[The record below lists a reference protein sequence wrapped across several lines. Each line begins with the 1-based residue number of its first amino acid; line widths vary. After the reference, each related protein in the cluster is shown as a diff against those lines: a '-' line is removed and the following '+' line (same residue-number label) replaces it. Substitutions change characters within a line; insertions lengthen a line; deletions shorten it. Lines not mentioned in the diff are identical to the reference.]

1 MKRIFVIFLTLLFFT
16 TLSSV
21 SALENGT
28 DFTNLEISFDD
39 DSIQLPDVNVEDVLA
54 DSEITVHPGD
64 SIQSAIDAAE
74 EGSTIVVEKG
84 TYTEDLTVSKGL
96 SIKGQDAVVK
106 SGKTAFN
113 ILSTANKT
121 LISGFTISLI
131 DENATGIMVNASDCK
146 IIDNTITGGNIGIL
160 SEMQISNNSGKLNVS
175 LINNIVILDNNIRN
189 MVEAGISVYSFS
201 PIVARNNISNIR
213 NTRENGTATGLM
225 VNGAGVIP
233 DDLKV
238 NVTDNHV
245 RNVKSL
251 NASAYGMDISANSIF
266 DTLVEFYMQGNT
278 VEDVTA
284 PVEAYGMNIGS
295 FSLNTTLPTIH
306 VSHLNVSKV
315 SGGDFENASVVGLGV
330 SITTIGQ
337 NETSDTFIH
346 DINVKD
352 IEATGA
358 NAKAKGI
365 DATGV
370 GCADIYISNNK
381 VEKIRSGALASGI
394 SASGIEYTNFMAFV
408 SITNNTVTNLKS
420 KKINGLYIVS
430 LGNAEI
436 SHNYLYNL
444 PSEEAIFITGLCLSF
459 KFDNINMTIPENATI
474 EEIIEILKHFG
485 EYFNNTNLTVDGNF
499 TAVGNNIEG
508 TGIETGFAVVRESE
522 IHYNRA
528 VNLKVNV
535 IKDCTRTFILESYGY
550 DPNMTN
556 EELAYLLLKSQE
568 TFENCTEEEL
578 RNMSASLGVFL
589 DEFFEDFNNL
599 TAGDVNAKYNWWGSN
614 TRPAASK
621 FKNNNGKV
629 LYNPWLVMNVKSS
642 PSVIKKGEY
651 SKITVDVYTDSS
663 GGNHRSK
670 ASSYFSGPRVTLS
683 TDLGTFNGKKSI
695 TLNWTRGQ
703 ASAYLKGDR
712 EGLANVTA
720 TDYDSAST
728 TVLILGDHGSDR
740 DDKKP
745 AENVKAKVMPVC
757 GNPVMLVLVV
767 LMSLGS
773 SLIFKRK

>member
-21 SALENGT
+21 SAFENGT

-54 DSEITVHPGD
+54 DSEIMVHPGD

-160 SEMQISNNSGKLNVS
+160 SEMQISNNSGQLNVS

-614 TRPAASK
+614 TMPAASK

-683 TDLGTFNGKKSI
+683 TDLGSFNGKKSI

-728 TVLILGDHGSDR
+728 TVLIIGDNGSDR

-773 SLIFKRK
+773 SLIFKRR

>member
-160 SEMQISNNSGKLNVS
+160 SEMQISNNSGQLNVS

-420 KKINGLYIVS
+420 KKINGIYIVS

-683 TDLGTFNGKKSI
+683 TDLGSFNGKKSI

-728 TVLILGDHGSDR
+728 TVLIIGDNGSDR

-745 AENVKAKVMPVC
+745 AENIKAKVMPVC

>member
-39 DSIQLPDVNVEDVLA
+39 DSIQLLDVNVEDVLA

-160 SEMQISNNSGKLNVS
+160 SEMQISNNSGQLNVS

-420 KKINGLYIVS
+420 KKINGIYIVS

-683 TDLGTFNGKKSI
+683 TDLGSFNGKKSI

-728 TVLILGDHGSDR
+728 TVLIIGDNGSDR

-745 AENVKAKVMPVC
+745 AENIKAKVMPVC

>member
-54 DSEITVHPGD
+54 GSEITVHPGD

-84 TYTEDLTVSKGL
+84 TYIEDLTVSKGL

-160 SEMQISNNSGKLNVS
+160 SEMQISNNSGQLNVS
-175 LINNIVILDNNIRN
+175 LINNIVILGNNIRN

-420 KKINGLYIVS
+420 KKINGIYIVS

-629 LYNPWLVMNVKSS
+629 LYNPWLVMKVKSS

-683 TDLGTFNGKKSI
+683 TDLGTFKGKKSI

-728 TVLILGDHGSDR
+728 TVLILGDHGSDW

-767 LMSLGS
+767 LMSLGC
-773 SLIFKRK
+773 SLIFKRR